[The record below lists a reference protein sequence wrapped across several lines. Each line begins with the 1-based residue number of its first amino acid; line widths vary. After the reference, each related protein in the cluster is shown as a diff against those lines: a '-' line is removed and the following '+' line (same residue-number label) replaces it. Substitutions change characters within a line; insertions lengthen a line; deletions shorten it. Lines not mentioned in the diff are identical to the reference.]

1 MIQMMK
7 NLLYYLLIYNII
19 MEVNLSKTHIKLFRL
34 ILKEGDNYMALSKL
48 TTDPELVI
56 QALPDEPTI
65 SASALKAKFDE
76 GAGLI
81 KTYINSTLTTEIDAE
96 LAAVVLGDIPD
107 GTITLTK
114 LSSSLQTTISGKADK
129 TYVDAN
135 IIGSTVYSYNNLGG
149 F

>member
-1 MIQMMK
+1 
-7 NLLYYLLIYNII
+7 

-48 TTDPELVI
+48 TTDPQLVI

-96 LAAVVLGDIPD
+96 LASVVLGDIPD

>member
-1 MIQMMK
+1 MK

-114 LSSSLQTTISGKADK
+114 LSSSLQTTISGKAEK